1 LPPKPKKGKRRVV
14 VDTNVLVAG
23 ISGFK
28 GAYVPAKYPSADVLF
43 RWADRENSIWLVT
56 EEILDEYKEVLK
68 RRNVR
73 AALIGRIINLLPEQ
87 AEEITIRKAAP
98 ISPDPDDDA
107 FCQCAEEGKAD
118 SIITL
123 NTKDFPQERLQAE
136 VLTPA
141 EFLAQ
146 HA

>member
-1 LPPKPKKGKRRVV
+1 VV

-23 ISGFK
+23 ISGCK

-43 RWADRENSIWLVT
+43 RWADRENFIWLVT
-56 EEILDEYKEVLK
+56 EEIL
-68 RRNVR
+68 
-73 AALIGRIINLLPEQ
+73 
-87 AEEITIRKAAP
+87 
-98 ISPDPDDDA
+98 
-107 FCQCAEEGKAD
+107 

-123 NTKDFPQERLQAE
+123 NTKDFPKDRLQAE

-146 HA
+146 HP

>member
-1 LPPKPKKGKRRVV
+1 MPPKPKKGKRRVV

-43 RWADRENSIWLVT
+43 RWADRENFIWLVT

-73 AALIGRIINLLPEQ
+73 AALIGRIINLLREQ
-87 AEEITIRKAAP
+87 AEEITSRFIRRCRLLLIPMTTPSASVRKKAKRTQ
-98 ISPDPDDDA
+98 S
-107 FCQCAEEGKAD
+107 
-118 SIITL
+118 
-123 NTKDFPQERLQAE
+123 
-136 VLTPA
+136 
-141 EFLAQ
+141 
-146 HA
+146 

>member
-1 LPPKPKKGKRRVV
+1 M
-14 VDTNVLVAG
+14 
-23 ISGFK
+23 
-28 GAYVPAKYPSADVLF
+28 
-43 RWADRENSIWLVT
+43 
-56 EEILDEYKEVLK
+56 
-68 RRNVR
+68 
-73 AALIGRIINLLPEQ
+73 
-87 AEEITIRKAAP
+87 P
-98 ISPDPDDDA
+98 IAPDPDDDA

-123 NTKDFPQERLQAE
+123 NTKDFPQDRLQAE